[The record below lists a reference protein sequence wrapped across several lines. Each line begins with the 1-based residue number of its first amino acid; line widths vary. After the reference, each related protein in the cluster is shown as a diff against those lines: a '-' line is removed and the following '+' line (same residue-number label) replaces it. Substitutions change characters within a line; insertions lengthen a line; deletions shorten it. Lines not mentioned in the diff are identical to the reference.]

1 MATQTKTTT
10 KTTPTAVALNWTKT
24 SAKTVQAIQE
34 LATNRSAVSVLE
46 KQNKQIVEMLEA
58 EFGKDS
64 EANTTEFDTLTHH
77 NIPVATISWRSRSN
91 FSSALF
97 VDELTKALVLA
108 HPEMAKELE
117 TLIGEAEE
125 AATSQ
130 SHYTVINALAK

>member
-77 NIPVATISWRSRSN
+77 NIPVATISWRERSN
-91 FSSALF
+91 FSQEVFAE
-97 VDELTKALVLA
+97 ELKKMLVA
-108 HPEMAKELE
+108 AYPEMEVA
-117 TLIGEAEE
+117 IGVAIVQAQMEA
-125 AATSQ
+125 TTK